1 MIQIENLQKSYG
13 SKSVLKNINIT
24 FEPGK
29 VYGIVGENG
38 AGKTTLFRC
47 IAGLEMHQGT
57 INSNPS
63 PLKNHLGLL
72 VTDPYF
78 FPKITGLEYLKFMC
92 HARKLSLHDWETK
105 NIFELPLNEYAE
117 TYSTGMKKKLALLGI
132 LLQENHYFI
141 LDEPFNGVDIQS
153 NLIITDIIHQL
164 KALNKTII
172 LSSHIF
178 STLSDNCDEIHVL
191 KDGTFAQ
198 RVTKEDFKKLELE
211 MREQSAGPRISALG
225 LK

>member
-1 MIQIENLQKSYG
+1 
-13 SKSVLKNINIT
+13 
-24 FEPGK
+24 
-29 VYGIVGENG
+29 
-38 AGKTTLFRC
+38 
-47 IAGLEMHQGT
+47 
-57 INSNPS
+57 
-63 PLKNHLGLL
+63 
-72 VTDPYF
+72 
-78 FPKITGLEYLKFMC
+78 MC
-92 HARKLSLHDWETK
+92 LARKLSLHDWETK

-198 RVTKEDFKKLELE
+198 RVTKEDFKKLEME
-211 MREQSAGPRISALG
+211 MKEQSAGPRISALG

>member
-47 IAGLEMHQGT
+47 MAGLEMHQGT
-57 INSNPS
+57 IKSNPS

-105 NIFELPLNEYAE
+105 NIFDLPLNNYAE

-132 LLQENHYFI
+132 LLQENQYFI

-164 KALNKTII
+164 KAMNKTII

-191 KDGTFAQ
+191 REGTFTQ
-198 RVTKEDFKKLELE
+198 QVKKEDFKKLELE
-211 MREQSAGPRISALG
+211 MKEQSAGNRISVLG